1 MITPELIPSPFAAQ
15 GDKDPIPQTSSTGFA
30 NLRDGYTPDYE
41 ISLASNNP
49 QAKAVERKIQNQL
62 FFIATQNAQAWQ
74 RQMAPPWFQ
83 GMPGGYEMNA
93 EVVRI
98 GNDGIMRR
106 YRSMANSNA
115 SDPLSSTTWEEQPAW
130 SVMRSNIPMPAGGP
144 GLSSGGEV
152 ITTGRNFNELLNGT
166 WEFFS
171 DAIVVASQNAPV
183 YPASAGAAAGMLEA
197 KSWVSGSNTFCVQ
210 RYTDRVGNVAVR
222 GLNAGAWTNWMYAVN
237 VMALQHGRVTYGIA
251 AGPANAYTLTLVPQI
266 QGGLVD
272 GMILRVK
279 FNTMNTGATTINVS
293 GLGAKAI
300 VGAANFPLTG
310 GELGQGLIAEL
321 VFDAAGDRWRILAGA
336 PRIQVGNADQDYQAP
351 SWKQV
356 KDYVASQKLT
366 EVDWADVVNKPNV
379 AIQDTTPWF
388 ANLELSDARPF
399 IDFHFNNNRAKD
411 FDYRFISEA
420 DGSMAF
426 YSRQGSAGPTQD
438 ILFSRSNVTFL
449 QPRLDVAKNLAY
461 IANSGPLWQNTT
473 ANQPGWKFTFAQG
486 VDANN
491 NAVIAVNT
499 TNPDGSY
506 RSQIMRWDWA
516 STNVIFNNRPLF
528 AGQYTPWDS
537 GNFDPSTKLTVN
549 ATNQIAGPT
558 GIRNA
563 NGNTGNMNTWGSSST
578 TASYG
583 NAALQIFGKGGGE
596 PAALYFDNSQTGWYL
611 GMDKDGQLKRAGWS
625 LGNNAYVITDESNIR
640 FHVNSMAGTPV
651 WGGNEFWG
659 PWNFNPNTKLTIKAG
674 TQETSSTAIFSG
686 TMPFAPIASL
696 SDYSQAPLTVY
707 NAPTG
712 PSAKPAVIAFIR
724 PGNWGAFFGI
734 DTDNKL
740 KWGGGS
746 LGNSSRE
753 IADSSNIM
761 NLWAANPTAP
771 SWNGQTVWRSGNF
784 DPATK
789 VDLNAANA
797 TNGNMVFNRISGTG
811 SGIASS
817 GRVGAINLQNGAHS
831 GQAAAV
837 TFERGGSIF
846 VNFGLDT
853 DNVLKVG
860 GGNLGA
866 NAYPVI
872 HAGNYNN
879 YINQALVQVGLGGV
893 GSYGI
898 FAVLDY
904 AAPTATVQPGVVVDG
919 SILIYSSCAANYN
932 SGQRPAGTWRC
943 MGYVV
948 NRDAN
953 TPDSATLFQRVT

>member
-83 GMPGGYEMNA
+83 GMPGGYEQNA
-93 EVVRI
+93 EVVRV

-106 YRSMANSNA
+106 YRSMVNANA

-152 ITTGRNFNELLNGT
+152 ITTGRNFNDLLNGT

-171 DAIVVASQNAPV
+171 DSVVVASQNAPV

-197 KSWVSGSNTFCVQ
+197 KSWVSGANTFCVQ

-237 VMALQHGRVTYGIA
+237 VMALQQGRVTYGVA
-251 AGPANAYTLTLVPQI
+251 AGSANAYTLTLVPQL

-279 FNTMNTGATTINVS
+279 FNTMNTGASTINVS

-399 IDFHFNNNRAKD
+399 IDFHFNSNRAKD
-411 FDYRFISEA
+411 FDYRLISEA
-420 DGSMAF
+420 DGSLAF

-438 ILFSRSNVTFL
+438 ILFNRNSVTFF

-473 ANQPGWKFTFAQG
+473 ADQPGWKFTFAQG

-506 RSQIMRWDWA
+506 RSQVMRWDWA

-537 GNFDPSTKLTVN
+537 GNF
-549 ATNQIAGPT
+549 
-558 GIRNA
+558 
-563 NGNTGNMNTWGSSST
+563 
-578 TASYG
+578 
-583 NAALQIFGKGGGE
+583 
-596 PAALYFDNSQTGWYL
+596 
-611 GMDKDGQLKRAGWS
+611 
-625 LGNNAYVITDESNIR
+625 
-640 FHVNSMAGTPV
+640 
-651 WGGNEFWG
+651 
-659 PWNFNPNTKLTIKAG
+659 NPNTKLTLDSFNDSQHTRMVNSAAKDVG
-674 TQETSSTAIFSG
+674 
-686 TMPFAPIASL
+686 IASMT
-696 SDYSQAPLTVY
+696 SYADAAMSFFNYEAST
-707 NAPTG
+707 PTG
-712 PSAKPAVIAFIR
+712 NRAAVISFVR
-724 PGNWGAFFGI
+724 NGARGVLFGL

-740 KWGGGS
+740 KWGGYS
-746 LGNSSRE
+746 LGAVAFE
-753 IADSSNIM
+753 IADSN
-761 NLWAANPTAP
+761 NLMSLWSSHAAAP
-771 SWNGQTVWRSGNF
+771 NWNGQTIWRSGNF
-784 DPATK
+784 NPDTKAT
-789 VDLNAANA
+789 LAARNTTSSPTIFSYGA
-797 TNGNMVFNRISGTG
+797 
-811 SGIASS
+811 SGIAST
-817 GRVGAINLQNGAHS
+817 GQVGALVVENNS
-831 GQAAAV
+831 VTNTAAAI
-837 TFERGGSIF
+837 TFHSPQKYQ
-846 VNFGLDT
+846 VNFGLDA
-853 DNVLKVG
+853 DNVVKIG
-860 GGNLGA
+860 GGTMGGV
-866 NAYPVI
+866 AYPII
-872 HAGNYNN
+872 HSGNYNN

-898 FAVLDY
+898 FAVLDN
-904 AAPTATVQPGVVVDG
+904 AAPTATVRPGVVVDG

>member
-41 ISLASNNP
+41 ISLESNNP

-83 GMPGGYEMNA
+83 GMPGGYERNA
-93 EVVRI
+93 EVVRV

-106 YRSMANSNA
+106 YRSMVNANA

-130 SVMRSNIPMPAGGP
+130 SVMRTNIPMPAGGP

-183 YPASAGAAAGMLEA
+183 YPAPAGAAAGMLEA
-197 KSWVSGSNTFCVQ
+197 KSWVSGANTFCVQ

-237 VMALQHGRVTYGIA
+237 VMALQQGRVTYGVA
-251 AGPANAYTLTLVPQI
+251 AGSANAYTLTLVPQL

-279 FNTMNTGATTINVS
+279 FNTMNTGASTINVS

-399 IDFHFNNNRAKD
+399 IDFHFNSNRAKD
-411 FDYRFISEA
+411 FDYRLISEA
-420 DGSMAF
+420 DGSLAF

-438 ILFSRSNVTFL
+438 ILFNRNSVTFF
-449 QPRLDVAKNLAY
+449 QPRLDVAKHLAY
-461 IANSGPLWQNTT
+461 IANSGSLWQNTT
-473 ANQPGWKFTFAQG
+473 ADQPGWKFTFAQG
-486 VDANN
+486 VAANN

-506 RSQIMRWDWA
+506 RSQVMRWDWA

-537 GNFDPSTKLTVN
+537 GNFDP
-549 ATNQIAGPT
+549 
-558 GIRNA
+558 
-563 NGNTGNMNTWGSSST
+563 
-578 TASYG
+578 
-583 NAALQIFGKGGGE
+583 
-596 PAALYFDNSQTGWYL
+596 
-611 GMDKDGQLKRAGWS
+611 
-625 LGNNAYVITDESNIR
+625 
-640 FHVNSMAGTPV
+640 
-651 WGGNEFWG
+651 
-659 PWNFNPNTKLTIKAG
+659 NTKLTLGAFNDSQSTRMVNSAAKDVGIAAM
-674 TQETSSTAIFSG
+674 TSYVDAAMSFFNYEAST
-686 TMPFAPIASL
+686 
-696 SDYSQAPLTVY
+696 
-707 NAPTG
+707 PTG
-712 PSAKPAVIAFIR
+712 NRAAVISFVR
-724 PGNWGAFFGI
+724 NGTRGVLFGL

-740 KWGGGS
+740 KWGGYS
-746 LGNSSRE
+746 LGAVAFE
-753 IADSSNIM
+753 IADSN
-761 NLWAANPTAP
+761 NLMSLWSSHAAAP
-771 SWNGQTVWRSGNF
+771 NWNGQTIWRSGNF
-784 DPATK
+784 NPDTKAT
-789 VDLNAANA
+789 LAARNTTSSPTIFSYGA
-797 TNGNMVFNRISGTG
+797 
-811 SGIASS
+811 SGIAST
-817 GRVGAINLQNGAHS
+817 GPVGALIVENNRVTNT
-831 GQAAAV
+831 AAAI
-837 TFERGGSIF
+837 TFHSPQKYQ
-846 VNFGLDT
+846 VNFGLDA
-853 DNVLKVG
+853 DNVVKIG
-860 GGNLGA
+860 GGTMGDV
-866 NAYPVI
+866 AYPII
-872 HAGNYNN
+872 HSGNYNN

-893 GSYGI
+893 GSYAI
-898 FAVLDY
+898 LAVFDTSAP
-904 AAPTATVQPGVVVDG
+904 AASIAPGTIMD
-919 SILIYSSCAANYN
+919 SSKLFYSSCDSTYRSRA
-932 SGQRPAGTWRC
+932 RPTGTWRC
-943 MGYVV
+943 MGYVY
-948 NRDAN
+948 NRDSTN
-953 TPDSATLFQRVT
+953 GDSASLFQRVT

>member
-83 GMPGGYEMNA
+83 GMPGGYEQNA
-93 EVVRI
+93 EVVRV

-106 YRSMANSNA
+106 YRSMVNANA

-144 GLSSGGEV
+144 RLSSGGEV
-152 ITTGRNFNELLNGT
+152 ITTGRNFNDLLNGT

-171 DAIVVASQNAPV
+171 DSVVVASQNAPV

-197 KSWVSGSNTFCVQ
+197 KSWVSGANTFCVQ

-237 VMALQHGRVTYGIA
+237 VMALQQGRVTYGVA
-251 AGPANAYTLTLVPQI
+251 AGSANAYTLTLVPQL

-279 FNTMNTGATTINVS
+279 FNTMNTGASTINVS
-293 GLGAKAI
+293 ELGAKAI

-473 ANQPGWKFTFAQG
+473 ADQPGWKFTFAQG

-537 GNFDPSTKLTVN
+537 G
-549 ATNQIAGPT
+549 
-558 GIRNA
+558 
-563 NGNTGNMNTWGSSST
+563 
-578 TASYG
+578 
-583 NAALQIFGKGGGE
+583 
-596 PAALYFDNSQTGWYL
+596 
-611 GMDKDGQLKRAGWS
+611 
-625 LGNNAYVITDESNIR
+625 
-640 FHVNSMAGTPV
+640 
-651 WGGNEFWG
+651 
-659 PWNFNPNTKLTIKAG
+659 NFNPNTKLTIKAG

-797 TNGNMVFNRISGTG
+797 TNGNMIFNRIAGTG
-811 SGIASS
+811 SDIASS

-837 TFERGGSIF
+837 TFEHRR
-846 VNFGLDT
+846 N
-853 DNVLKVG
+853 
-860 GGNLGA
+860 
-866 NAYPVI
+866 
-872 HAGNYNN
+872 
-879 YINQALVQVGLGGV
+879 
-893 GSYGI
+893 
-898 FAVLDY
+898 
-904 AAPTATVQPGVVVDG
+904 
-919 SILIYSSCAANYN
+919 
-932 SGQRPAGTWRC
+932 W
-943 MGYVV
+943 
-948 NRDAN
+948 
-953 TPDSATLFQRVT
+953 

>member
-83 GMPGGYEMNA
+83 GMPGGYEQNA
-93 EVVRI
+93 EVVRV

-106 YRSMANSNA
+106 YRSMVNANA

-130 SVMRSNIPMPAGGP
+130 SVMRSSIPMPAGGP

-152 ITTGRNFNELLNGT
+152 ITTGRNFNDLLNGT

-171 DAIVVASQNAPV
+171 DSVVIASQNAPV

-197 KSWVSGSNTFCVQ
+197 KSWISRSNTFCVQ

-222 GLNAGAWTNWMYAVN
+222 GLNAGEWTNWMYAVN
-237 VMALQHGRVTYGIA
+237 VMALQQGRVTYGVA
-251 AGPANAYTLTLVPQI
+251 AGPANAYTLTLVPQL

-279 FNTMNTGATTINVS
+279 FNTVNTGASTINVS

-366 EVDWADVVNKPNV
+366 EVDWTDVVNKPNV

-399 IDFHFNNNRAKD
+399 IDFHFNSNRAKD
-411 FDYRFISEA
+411 FDYRLISEA
-420 DGSMAF
+420 DGSLAF

-438 ILFSRSNVTFL
+438 ILFNRNSVTFF

-461 IANSGPLWQNTT
+461 IANSGPIWQNTT
-473 ANQPGWKFTFAQG
+473 ADQPGWKFTFAQG

-506 RSQIMRWDWA
+506 RSQVMRWDWA
-516 STNVIFNNRPLF
+516 STNVIFNGRPLF

-537 GNFDPSTKLTVN
+537 GNFDPNLKLTLN
-549 ATNQIAGPT
+549 AFNDSSYTRMTNSGA
-558 GIRNA
+558 
-563 NGNTGNMNTWGSSST
+563 
-578 TASYG
+578 
-583 NAALQIFGKGGGE
+583 
-596 PAALYFDNSQTGWYL
+596 
-611 GMDKDGQLKRAGWS
+611 KDVG
-625 LGNNAYVITDESNIR
+625 
-640 FHVNSMAGTPV
+640 
-651 WGGNEFWG
+651 
-659 PWNFNPNTKLTIKAG
+659 
-674 TQETSSTAIFSG
+674 
-686 TMPFAPIASL
+686 IASMT
-696 SDYSQAPLTVY
+696 SYADAAMSFFNYEAS
-707 NAPTG
+707 NPTG
-712 PSAKPAVIAFIR
+712 PRAAVISFVR
-724 PGNWGAFFGI
+724 NGSRGVLFGL
-734 DTDNKL
+734 DSDNKL
-740 KWGGGS
+740 KWGGYS
-746 LGNSSRE
+746 LGAVAFE
-753 IADSSNIM
+753 IADSN
-761 NLWAANPTAP
+761 NLMSLWSSHAAAP
-771 SWNGQTVWRSGNF
+771 NWNGQTIWRSGNF
-784 DPATK
+784 NPDTKAT
-789 VDLNAANA
+789 LAARNTTSSPTIFSYGA
-797 TNGNMVFNRISGTG
+797 
-811 SGIASS
+811 SGIAST
-817 GRVGAINLQNGAHS
+817 GQVGALVVENNS
-831 GQAAAV
+831 VTNTAAAI
-837 TFERGGSIF
+837 TFHSPQKYQ
-846 VNFGLDT
+846 VNFGLDA
-853 DNVLKVG
+853 DNVVKIG
-860 GGNLGA
+860 GGTMGGV
-866 NAYPVI
+866 AYPII
-872 HAGNYNN
+872 HSGNYNN

-898 FAVLDY
+898 FAVLDK
-904 AAPTATVQPGVVVDG
+904 AALIATVQPGVVVDG

-932 SGQRPAGTWRC
+932 SGRRPAGTWRC

>member
-83 GMPGGYEMNA
+83 GMPGGYEQNA
-93 EVVRI
+93 EVVRV

-106 YRSMANSNA
+106 YRSMVNANA

-130 SVMRSNIPMPAGGP
+130 SAMRSNIPMPAGGP

-152 ITTGRNFNELLNGT
+152 ITTGRNFNDLLNGT

-171 DAIVVASQNAPV
+171 DSVVIASQNAPV

-197 KSWVSGSNTFCVQ
+197 KSWVSGANTFCVQ

-237 VMALQHGRVTYGIA
+237 VMALQQGRVTYGVA
-251 AGPANAYTLTLVPQI
+251 AGSANAYTLTLVPQL

-279 FNTMNTGATTINVS
+279 FNTMNTGASTINVS

-473 ANQPGWKFTFAQG
+473 ADQPGWKFTFAQG

-537 GNFDPSTKLTVN
+537 GNF
-549 ATNQIAGPT
+549 
-558 GIRNA
+558 
-563 NGNTGNMNTWGSSST
+563 
-578 TASYG
+578 
-583 NAALQIFGKGGGE
+583 
-596 PAALYFDNSQTGWYL
+596 
-611 GMDKDGQLKRAGWS
+611 
-625 LGNNAYVITDESNIR
+625 
-640 FHVNSMAGTPV
+640 
-651 WGGNEFWG
+651 
-659 PWNFNPNTKLTIKAG
+659 NPNTKLTIKAG
-674 TQETSSTAIFSG
+674 AQETSSTAIFSG

-797 TNGNMVFNRISGTG
+797 TNGNMIFNRISGTG

-837 TFERGGSIF
+837 TFERGGGIF

-853 DNVLKVG
+853 DNVLKLG
-860 GGNLGA
+860 GGSLGA

-898 FAVLDY
+898 FAVLDN
-904 AAPTATVQPGVVVDG
+904 AAPIATVQPGVVVDG

>member
-83 GMPGGYEMNA
+83 GMPGGYEQNA
-93 EVVRI
+93 EVVRV

-106 YRSMANSNA
+106 YRSMVNANA

-144 GLSSGGEV
+144 RLSSGGEV
-152 ITTGRNFNELLNGT
+152 ITTGRNFNDLLNGT

-171 DAIVVASQNAPV
+171 DSVVVASQNAPV

-197 KSWVSGSNTFCVQ
+197 KSWVSGANTFCVQ

-237 VMALQHGRVTYGIA
+237 VMALQQGRVTYGVA
-251 AGPANAYTLTLVPQI
+251 AGSANAYTLTLVPQL

-279 FNTMNTGATTINVS
+279 FNTMNTGASTINVS
-293 GLGAKAI
+293 ELGAKAI

-473 ANQPGWKFTFAQG
+473 ADQPGWKFTFAQG

-491 NAVIAVNT
+491 NAVIAVTT

-537 GNFDPSTKLTVN
+537 G
-549 ATNQIAGPT
+549 
-558 GIRNA
+558 
-563 NGNTGNMNTWGSSST
+563 
-578 TASYG
+578 
-583 NAALQIFGKGGGE
+583 
-596 PAALYFDNSQTGWYL
+596 
-611 GMDKDGQLKRAGWS
+611 
-625 LGNNAYVITDESNIR
+625 
-640 FHVNSMAGTPV
+640 
-651 WGGNEFWG
+651 
-659 PWNFNPNTKLTIKAG
+659 NFNPNTKLTIKAG

-797 TNGNMVFNRISGTG
+797 TNGNMVFNRIAGTG
-811 SGIASS
+811 SDIASS

-860 GGNLGA
+860 GGNMEA

-898 FAVLDY
+898 FAVLDN
-904 AAPTATVQPGVVVDG
+904 AAPAATVRPGVVVDG
-919 SILIYSSCAANYN
+919 SILIYSSCSANYH

-948 NRDAN
+948 NRDAK

>member
-83 GMPGGYEMNA
+83 GMPGGYEQNA
-93 EVVRI
+93 EVVRV

-106 YRSMANSNA
+106 YRSMVNANA

-130 SVMRSNIPMPAGGP
+130 SVMRSSIPMPAGGP
-144 GLSSGGEV
+144 GLSPGGEV
-152 ITTGRNFNELLNGT
+152 ITTGRNFNDLLNGT

-171 DAIVVASQNAPV
+171 DSVVIASQNAPV

-197 KSWVSGSNTFCVQ
+197 KSWISGSNTFCVQ

-237 VMALQHGRVTYGIA
+237 VMALQQGRVTYGVA
-251 AGPANAYTLTLVPQI
+251 AGPANAYTLTLVPQL

-279 FNTMNTGATTINVS
+279 FNTVNTGASTINVS

-321 VFDAAGDRWRILAGA
+321 VFDATGDRWRILAGA

-366 EVDWADVVNKPNV
+366 EVDWTDVGNKPNV

-399 IDFHFNNNRAKD
+399 IDFHFNSNRTKD
-411 FDYRFISEA
+411 FDYRLISEA
-420 DGSMAF
+420 DGSLAF
-426 YSRQGSAGPTQD
+426 YSRQGSAEPTKD
-438 ILFSRSNVTFL
+438 ILFNRNSVTFF

-461 IANSGPLWQNTT
+461 IANSGSIWQNTT
-473 ANQPGWKFTFAQG
+473 ADQPGWKFTFAQG

-506 RSQIMRWDWA
+506 RSPVMRWDWA

-537 GNFDPSTKLTVN
+537 GNFNPSTKLTVN

-558 GIRNA
+558 GIRNT
-563 NGNTGNMNTWGSSST
+563 NGNTGNMNTWGSGST

-583 NAALQIFGKGGGE
+583 NAAIQIFGKGGGE
-596 PAALYFDNSQTGWYL
+596 PAAIYFDNSQTGWYL

-625 LGNNAYVITDESNIR
+625 LGNNSYVITDESNIR
-640 FHVNSMAGTPV
+640 THINTMAARPI
-651 WGGNEFWG
+651 WGDVEFWG
-659 PWNFNPNTKLTIKAG
+659 PWNFDPNLKLTLNAFND
-674 TQETSSTAIFSG
+674 SSYTRMTNSG
-686 TMPFAPIASL
+686 AKDVGIASMT
-696 SDYSQAPLTVY
+696 SYDDAAMSFFNYEAS
-707 NAPTG
+707 NPTG
-712 PSAKPAVIAFIR
+712 PRAAVISFVR
-724 PGNWGAFFGI
+724 NGSHGVLFGL
-734 DTDNKL
+734 DSDNKL
-740 KWGGGS
+740 KWGGYS
-746 LGNSSRE
+746 LGAVAFE
-753 IADSSNIM
+753 IADSN
-761 NLWAANPTAP
+761 NLMSLWSSHAAAP
-771 SWNGQTVWRSGNF
+771 NWNGQTIWRSGNF
-784 DPATK
+784 NPNTKAT
-789 VDLNAANA
+789 LAARN
-797 TNGNMVFNRISGTG
+797 TTSSPTIFSYGE
-811 SGIASS
+811 SGIAST
-817 GRVGAINLQNGAHS
+817 GQVGALVVENNS
-831 GQAAAV
+831 VTNTAAAI
-837 TFERGGSIF
+837 TFHSPQKYH
-846 VNFGLDT
+846 VNFGLDA
-853 DNVLKVG
+853 DNVVKIG
-860 GGNLGA
+860 GGTMGDV
-866 NAYPVI
+866 AYPII
-872 HAGNYNN
+872 HSGNYNN

-898 FAVLDY
+898 FSVLDR
-904 AAPTATVQPGVVVDG
+904 AAQLAAVHPGMVVDG
-919 SILIYSSCAANYN
+919 SILIYSSCTANYN

-943 MGYVV
+943 MGYVL

-953 TPDSATLFQRVT
+953 TPDSASLFQRVT

>member
-83 GMPGGYEMNA
+83 GMPGGYEQNA
-93 EVVRI
+93 EVVRV

-106 YRSMANSNA
+106 YRSMVNANA

-144 GLSSGGEV
+144 RLSSGGEV
-152 ITTGRNFNELLNGT
+152 ITTGRNFNDLLNGT

-171 DAIVVASQNAPV
+171 DSVVVASQNAPV

-197 KSWVSGSNTFCVQ
+197 KSWVSGANTFCVQ

-237 VMALQHGRVTYGIA
+237 VMALQQGRVTYGVA
-251 AGPANAYTLTLVPQI
+251 AGSANAYTLTLVPQL

-279 FNTMNTGATTINVS
+279 FNTMNTGASTINVS
-293 GLGAKAI
+293 ELGAKAI

-473 ANQPGWKFTFAQG
+473 ADQPGWKFTFAQG

-491 NAVIAVNT
+491 NAVIAVTT

-537 GNFDPSTKLTVN
+537 G
-549 ATNQIAGPT
+549 
-558 GIRNA
+558 
-563 NGNTGNMNTWGSSST
+563 
-578 TASYG
+578 
-583 NAALQIFGKGGGE
+583 
-596 PAALYFDNSQTGWYL
+596 
-611 GMDKDGQLKRAGWS
+611 
-625 LGNNAYVITDESNIR
+625 
-640 FHVNSMAGTPV
+640 
-651 WGGNEFWG
+651 
-659 PWNFNPNTKLTIKAG
+659 NFNPNTKLTIKAG

-797 TNGNMVFNRISGTG
+797 TNGNMIFNRIAGTG
-811 SGIASS
+811 SDIASS

-860 GGNLGA
+860 GGNMEA

-898 FAVLDY
+898 FAVLDN
-904 AAPTATVQPGVVVDG
+904 AAPTATVRPGVVVDG
-919 SILIYSSCAANYN
+919 SILIYSSCSANYH

-948 NRDAN
+948 NRDAK

>member
-83 GMPGGYEMNA
+83 GMPGGYEQNA
-93 EVVRI
+93 EVVRV

-106 YRSMANSNA
+106 YRSMVNANA

-130 SVMRSNIPMPAGGP
+130 SVMRSSIPMPAGGP

-152 ITTGRNFNELLNGT
+152 ITTGRNFNDLLNGT

-171 DAIVVASQNAPV
+171 DSVVIASQNAPV

-197 KSWVSGSNTFCVQ
+197 KSWISRSNTFCVQ

-222 GLNAGAWTNWMYAVN
+222 GLNAGEWTNWMYAVN
-237 VMALQHGRVTYGIA
+237 VMALQQGRVTYGVA
-251 AGPANAYTLTLVPQI
+251 AGPANAYTLTLVPQL

-279 FNTMNTGATTINVS
+279 FNTVNTGASTINVS

-366 EVDWADVVNKPNV
+366 EVDWTDVVNKPNV

-399 IDFHFNNNRAKD
+399 IDFHFNSNRAKD
-411 FDYRFISEA
+411 FDYRLISEA
-420 DGSMAF
+420 DGSLAF

-438 ILFSRSNVTFL
+438 ILFNRNSVTFF

-461 IANSGPLWQNTT
+461 IANSGPIWQNTT
-473 ANQPGWKFTFAQG
+473 ADQPGWKFTFAQG

-506 RSQIMRWDWA
+506 RSQVMRWDWA
-516 STNVIFNNRPLF
+516 STNVIFNGRPLF

-537 GNFDPSTKLTVN
+537 GNFDPNLKLTLN
-549 ATNQIAGPT
+549 AFNDSSYTRMTNSGA
-558 GIRNA
+558 
-563 NGNTGNMNTWGSSST
+563 
-578 TASYG
+578 
-583 NAALQIFGKGGGE
+583 
-596 PAALYFDNSQTGWYL
+596 
-611 GMDKDGQLKRAGWS
+611 KDVG
-625 LGNNAYVITDESNIR
+625 
-640 FHVNSMAGTPV
+640 
-651 WGGNEFWG
+651 
-659 PWNFNPNTKLTIKAG
+659 
-674 TQETSSTAIFSG
+674 
-686 TMPFAPIASL
+686 IASMT
-696 SDYSQAPLTVY
+696 SYADAAMSFFNYEAS
-707 NAPTG
+707 NPTG
-712 PSAKPAVIAFIR
+712 PRAAVISFVR
-724 PGNWGAFFGI
+724 NGSRGVLFGL
-734 DTDNKL
+734 DSDNKL
-740 KWGGGS
+740 KWGGYS
-746 LGNSSRE
+746 LGAVAFE
-753 IADSSNIM
+753 IADSN
-761 NLWAANPTAP
+761 NLMSLWSSHAAAP
-771 SWNGQTVWRSGNF
+771 NWNGQTIWRSGNF
-784 DPATK
+784 NPDTKAT
-789 VDLNAANA
+789 LAARNTTSSPTIFSYGA
-797 TNGNMVFNRISGTG
+797 
-811 SGIASS
+811 SGIAST
-817 GRVGAINLQNGAHS
+817 GQVGALVVENNS
-831 GQAAAV
+831 VTNTAAAI
-837 TFERGGSIF
+837 TFHSPQKYQ
-846 VNFGLDT
+846 VNFGLDA
-853 DNVLKVG
+853 DNVVKIG
-860 GGNLGA
+860 GGTMGGV
-866 NAYPVI
+866 AYPII
-872 HAGNYNN
+872 HSGNYNN

-898 FAVLDY
+898 FAVLDN
-904 AAPTATVQPGVVVDG
+904 AAPIATVRPGVVVDG

>member
-83 GMPGGYEMNA
+83 GMPGGYEQNA
-93 EVVRI
+93 EVVRV

-106 YRSMANSNA
+106 YRSMVNANA

-130 SVMRSNIPMPAGGP
+130 SVMRSSIPMPAGGP

-152 ITTGRNFNELLNGT
+152 ITTGRNFNDLLNGT

-171 DAIVVASQNAPV
+171 DSVVIASQNAPV

-197 KSWVSGSNTFCVQ
+197 KSWISRSNTFCVQ

-222 GLNAGAWTNWMYAVN
+222 GLNAGEWTNWMYAVN
-237 VMALQHGRVTYGIA
+237 VMALQQGRVTYGVA
-251 AGPANAYTLTLVPQI
+251 AGPANAYTLTLVPQL

-279 FNTMNTGATTINVS
+279 FNTVNTGASTINVS

-366 EVDWADVVNKPNV
+366 EVDWTDVVNKPNV

-399 IDFHFNNNRAKD
+399 IDFHFNSNRAKD
-411 FDYRFISEA
+411 FDYRLISEA
-420 DGSMAF
+420 DGSLAF

-438 ILFSRSNVTFL
+438 ILFNRNSVTFF

-461 IANSGPLWQNTT
+461 IANSGPIWQNTT
-473 ANQPGWKFTFAQG
+473 ADQPGWKFTFAQG

-506 RSQIMRWDWA
+506 RSQVMRWDWA
-516 STNVIFNNRPLF
+516 STNVIFNGRPLF

-537 GNFDPSTKLTVN
+537 GNFDPNLKLTLN
-549 ATNQIAGPT
+549 AFNDSSYTRMTNSGA
-558 GIRNA
+558 
-563 NGNTGNMNTWGSSST
+563 
-578 TASYG
+578 
-583 NAALQIFGKGGGE
+583 
-596 PAALYFDNSQTGWYL
+596 
-611 GMDKDGQLKRAGWS
+611 KDVG
-625 LGNNAYVITDESNIR
+625 
-640 FHVNSMAGTPV
+640 
-651 WGGNEFWG
+651 
-659 PWNFNPNTKLTIKAG
+659 
-674 TQETSSTAIFSG
+674 
-686 TMPFAPIASL
+686 IASMT
-696 SDYSQAPLTVY
+696 SYADAAMSFFNYEAS
-707 NAPTG
+707 NPTG
-712 PSAKPAVIAFIR
+712 PRAAVISFVR
-724 PGNWGAFFGI
+724 NGSRGVLFGL
-734 DTDNKL
+734 DSDNKL
-740 KWGGGS
+740 KWGGYS
-746 LGNSSRE
+746 LGAVAFE
-753 IADSSNIM
+753 IADSN
-761 NLWAANPTAP
+761 NLMSLWSSHAAAP
-771 SWNGQTVWRSGNF
+771 NWNGQTIWRSGNF
-784 DPATK
+784 NPDTKAT
-789 VDLNAANA
+789 LAARNTTSSPTIFSYGA
-797 TNGNMVFNRISGTG
+797 
-811 SGIASS
+811 SGIAST
-817 GRVGAINLQNGAHS
+817 VQAGALVVENNS
-831 GQAAAV
+831 VTNTAAAI
-837 TFERGGSIF
+837 TFHSPQKYQ
-846 VNFGLDT
+846 VNFGLDA
-853 DNVLKVG
+853 DNVVKIG
-860 GGNLGA
+860 GGTMGGV
-866 NAYPVI
+866 AYPII
-872 HAGNYNN
+872 HSGNYNN

-898 FAVLDY
+898 FAVLDK
-904 AAPTATVQPGVVVDG
+904 AALIATVQPGVVVDG

>member
-83 GMPGGYEMNA
+83 GMPGGYEQNA
-93 EVVRI
+93 EVVRV

-106 YRSMANSNA
+106 YRSMVNANA

-130 SVMRSNIPMPAGGP
+130 SVMRSSIPMPAGGP

-152 ITTGRNFNELLNGT
+152 ITTGRNFNDLLNGT

-171 DAIVVASQNAPV
+171 DSVVIASQNAPV

-197 KSWVSGSNTFCVQ
+197 KSWISRSNTFCVQ

-222 GLNAGAWTNWMYAVN
+222 GLNAGEWTNWMYAVN
-237 VMALQHGRVTYGIA
+237 VMALQQGRVTYGVA
-251 AGPANAYTLTLVPQI
+251 AGPANAYTLTLVPQL

-279 FNTMNTGATTINVS
+279 FNTVNTGASTINVS

-366 EVDWADVVNKPNV
+366 EVDWTDVVNKPNV

-399 IDFHFNNNRAKD
+399 IDFHFNSNRAKD
-411 FDYRFISEA
+411 FDYRLISEA
-420 DGSMAF
+420 DGSLAF

-438 ILFSRSNVTFL
+438 ILFNRNSVTFF

-461 IANSGPLWQNTT
+461 IANSGPIWQNTT
-473 ANQPGWKFTFAQG
+473 ADQPGWKFTFAQG

-506 RSQIMRWDWA
+506 RSQVMRWDWA
-516 STNVIFNNRPLF
+516 STNVIFNGRPLF

-537 GNFDPSTKLTVN
+537 GNFDPNLKLTLN
-549 ATNQIAGPT
+549 AFNDSSYTRMTNSGA
-558 GIRNA
+558 
-563 NGNTGNMNTWGSSST
+563 
-578 TASYG
+578 
-583 NAALQIFGKGGGE
+583 
-596 PAALYFDNSQTGWYL
+596 
-611 GMDKDGQLKRAGWS
+611 KDVG
-625 LGNNAYVITDESNIR
+625 
-640 FHVNSMAGTPV
+640 
-651 WGGNEFWG
+651 
-659 PWNFNPNTKLTIKAG
+659 
-674 TQETSSTAIFSG
+674 
-686 TMPFAPIASL
+686 IASMT
-696 SDYSQAPLTVY
+696 SYADAAMSFFNYEAS
-707 NAPTG
+707 NPTG
-712 PSAKPAVIAFIR
+712 PRAAVISFVR
-724 PGNWGAFFGI
+724 NGSRGVLFGL
-734 DTDNKL
+734 DSDNKL
-740 KWGGGS
+740 KWGGYS
-746 LGNSSRE
+746 LGAVAFE
-753 IADSSNIM
+753 IADSN
-761 NLWAANPTAP
+761 NLMSLWSSHAAAP
-771 SWNGQTVWRSGNF
+771 NWNGQTIWRSGNF
-784 DPATK
+784 NPDTKAT
-789 VDLNAANA
+789 LAARNTTSSPTIFSYGA
-797 TNGNMVFNRISGTG
+797 
-811 SGIASS
+811 SGIAST
-817 GRVGAINLQNGAHS
+817 GQVGALVVENNS
-831 GQAAAV
+831 VTNTAAAI
-837 TFERGGSIF
+837 TFHSPQKYQ
-846 VNFGLDT
+846 VNFGLDA
-853 DNVLKVG
+853 DNVVKIG
-860 GGNLGA
+860 GGTMGGV
-866 NAYPVI
+866 AYPII
-872 HAGNYNN
+872 HSGNYNN

-898 FAVLDY
+898 FAVLDN
-904 AAPTATVQPGVVVDG
+904 AAPIATVQPGVVVDG

>member
-83 GMPGGYEMNA
+83 GMPGGYEQNA
-93 EVVRI
+93 EVVRV

-106 YRSMANSNA
+106 YRSMVNANA

-130 SVMRSNIPMPAGGP
+130 SAMRSNIPMPAGGP

-152 ITTGRNFNELLNGT
+152 ITTGRNFNDLLNGT

-171 DAIVVASQNAPV
+171 DSVVIASQNAPV

-197 KSWVSGSNTFCVQ
+197 KSWVSGANTFCVQ

-237 VMALQHGRVTYGIA
+237 VMALQQGRVTYGVA
-251 AGPANAYTLTLVPQI
+251 AGSANAYTLTLVPQL

-279 FNTMNTGATTINVS
+279 FNTMNTGASTINVS

-473 ANQPGWKFTFAQG
+473 ADQPGWKFTFAQG

-537 GNFDPSTKLTVN
+537 GNFDP
-549 ATNQIAGPT
+549 
-558 GIRNA
+558 
-563 NGNTGNMNTWGSSST
+563 
-578 TASYG
+578 
-583 NAALQIFGKGGGE
+583 
-596 PAALYFDNSQTGWYL
+596 
-611 GMDKDGQLKRAGWS
+611 
-625 LGNNAYVITDESNIR
+625 
-640 FHVNSMAGTPV
+640 
-651 WGGNEFWG
+651 
-659 PWNFNPNTKLTIKAG
+659 
-674 TQETSSTAIFSG
+674 
-686 TMPFAPIASL
+686 
-696 SDYSQAPLTVY
+696 
-707 NAPTG
+707 
-712 PSAKPAVIAFIR
+712 
-724 PGNWGAFFGI
+724 
-734 DTDNKL
+734 
-740 KWGGGS
+740 
-746 LGNSSRE
+746 
-753 IADSSNIM
+753 
-761 NLWAANPTAP
+761 
-771 SWNGQTVWRSGNF
+771 
-784 DPATK
+784 ATK

-797 TNGNMVFNRISGTG
+797 TNGNMIFNRISGTG

-837 TFERGGSIF
+837 TFERGGGIF

-853 DNVLKVG
+853 DNVLKLG
-860 GGNLGA
+860 GGSLGA

-898 FAVLDY
+898 FAVLDN
-904 AAPTATVQPGVVVDG
+904 AARIATVQPGVVVDG

>member
-41 ISLASNNP
+41 ISLESNNP

-83 GMPGGYEMNA
+83 GMPGGYEQNA
-93 EVVRI
+93 EVVRV

-106 YRSMANSNA
+106 YRSMVNANA

-130 SVMRSNIPMPAGGP
+130 SAMRSNIPMPAGGP

-152 ITTGRNFNELLNGT
+152 ITTGRNFNDLLNGT

-171 DAIVVASQNAPV
+171 DSVVIASQNAPV

-197 KSWVSGSNTFCVQ
+197 KSWVSGANTFCVQ

-237 VMALQHGRVTYGIA
+237 VMALQQGRVTYGVA
-251 AGPANAYTLTLVPQI
+251 AGSANAYTLTLVPQL

-279 FNTMNTGATTINVS
+279 FNTMNTGASTINVS

-426 YSRQGSAGPTQD
+426 YSRQGSDGPTQD

-506 RSQIMRWDWA
+506 RSQIMRWYWA

-528 AGQYTPWDS
+528 AGQYTPWD
-537 GNFDPSTKLTVN
+537 
-549 ATNQIAGPT
+549 
-558 GIRNA
+558 
-563 NGNTGNMNTWGSSST
+563 
-578 TASYG
+578 
-583 NAALQIFGKGGGE
+583 
-596 PAALYFDNSQTGWYL
+596 
-611 GMDKDGQLKRAGWS
+611 
-625 LGNNAYVITDESNIR
+625 
-640 FHVNSMAGTPV
+640 
-651 WGGNEFWG
+651 
-659 PWNFNPNTKLTIKAG
+659 
-674 TQETSSTAIFSG
+674 
-686 TMPFAPIASL
+686 
-696 SDYSQAPLTVY
+696 
-707 NAPTG
+707 
-712 PSAKPAVIAFIR
+712 
-724 PGNWGAFFGI
+724 
-734 DTDNKL
+734 
-740 KWGGGS
+740 
-746 LGNSSRE
+746 
-753 IADSSNIM
+753 
-761 NLWAANPTAP
+761 
-771 SWNGQTVWRSGNF
+771 SGNF

-817 GRVGAINLQNGAHS
+817 GRVGAINLQNGAHA

-898 FAVLDY
+898 FAVLDN

-932 SGQRPAGTWRC
+932 SGRRPAGTWRC

>member
-83 GMPGGYEMNA
+83 GMPGGYEQNA
-93 EVVRI
+93 EVVRV

-106 YRSMANSNA
+106 YRSMVNANA

-130 SVMRSNIPMPAGGP
+130 SAMRSNIPMPAGGP

-152 ITTGRNFNELLNGT
+152 ITTGRNFNDLLNGT

-171 DAIVVASQNAPV
+171 DSVVIASQNAPV

-197 KSWVSGSNTFCVQ
+197 KSWVSGANTFCVQ

-237 VMALQHGRVTYGIA
+237 VMALQQGRVTYGVA
-251 AGPANAYTLTLVPQI
+251 AGSANAYTLTLVPQL

-279 FNTMNTGATTINVS
+279 FNTMNTGASTINVS

-473 ANQPGWKFTFAQG
+473 ADQPGWKFTFAQG

-506 RSQIMRWDWA
+506 RSQVMRWDWA

-537 GNFDPSTKLTVN
+537 GNFDPS
-549 ATNQIAGPT
+549 
-558 GIRNA
+558 
-563 NGNTGNMNTWGSSST
+563 
-578 TASYG
+578 
-583 NAALQIFGKGGGE
+583 
-596 PAALYFDNSQTGWYL
+596 
-611 GMDKDGQLKRAGWS
+611 
-625 LGNNAYVITDESNIR
+625 
-640 FHVNSMAGTPV
+640 
-651 WGGNEFWG
+651 
-659 PWNFNPNTKLTIKAG
+659 TKLTIKAG

-811 SGIASS
+811 SDIASS

-866 NAYPVI
+866 NAYPII
-872 HAGNYNN
+872 HSGNYNN

-893 GSYGI
+893 GSYAI
-898 FAVLDY
+898 LAVFDTSAQ
-904 AAPTATVQPGVVVDG
+904 AASIAPGTIMD
-919 SILIYSSCAANYN
+919 SSKLFYSSCDSTYRSSA
-932 SGQRPAGTWRC
+932 RPTGTWRC
-943 MGYVV
+943 MGYVY
-948 NRDAN
+948 NRDSTN
-953 TPDSATLFQRVT
+953 GDSASLFQRVT

>member
-83 GMPGGYEMNA
+83 GMPGGYEQNA
-93 EVVRI
+93 EVVRV

-106 YRSMANSNA
+106 YRSMVNANA

-130 SVMRSNIPMPAGGP
+130 SVMRSSIPMPAGGP

-152 ITTGRNFNELLNGT
+152 ITTGRNFNDLLNGT

-171 DAIVVASQNAPV
+171 DSVVIASQNAPV

-197 KSWVSGSNTFCVQ
+197 KSWISRSNTFCVQ

-222 GLNAGAWTNWMYAVN
+222 GLNAGEWTNWMYAVN
-237 VMALQHGRVTYGIA
+237 VMALQQGRVTYGVA
-251 AGPANAYTLTLVPQI
+251 AGPANAYTLTLVPQL

-279 FNTMNTGATTINVS
+279 FNTVNTGASTINVS

-366 EVDWADVVNKPNV
+366 EVDWTDVVNKPNV

-399 IDFHFNNNRAKD
+399 IDFHFNSNRAKD
-411 FDYRFISEA
+411 FDYRLISEA
-420 DGSMAF
+420 DGSLAF

-438 ILFSRSNVTFL
+438 ILFNRNSVTFF

-461 IANSGPLWQNTT
+461 IANSGPIWQNTT
-473 ANQPGWKFTFAQG
+473 ADQPGWKFTFAQG
-486 VDANN
+486 VNANN

-506 RSQIMRWDWA
+506 RSQVMRWDWA

-537 GNFDPSTKLTVN
+537 GNFDPNLKLTLN
-549 ATNQIAGPT
+549 AFNDSSYTRMTNSGA
-558 GIRNA
+558 
-563 NGNTGNMNTWGSSST
+563 
-578 TASYG
+578 
-583 NAALQIFGKGGGE
+583 
-596 PAALYFDNSQTGWYL
+596 
-611 GMDKDGQLKRAGWS
+611 KDVG
-625 LGNNAYVITDESNIR
+625 
-640 FHVNSMAGTPV
+640 
-651 WGGNEFWG
+651 
-659 PWNFNPNTKLTIKAG
+659 
-674 TQETSSTAIFSG
+674 
-686 TMPFAPIASL
+686 IASMT
-696 SDYSQAPLTVY
+696 SYADAAMSFFNYEAS
-707 NAPTG
+707 NPTG
-712 PSAKPAVIAFIR
+712 PRAAVISFVR
-724 PGNWGAFFGI
+724 NGSRGVLFGL
-734 DTDNKL
+734 DSDNKL
-740 KWGGGS
+740 KWGGYS
-746 LGNSSRE
+746 LGAVAFE
-753 IADSSNIM
+753 IADSN
-761 NLWAANPTAP
+761 NLMSLWSSHAAAP
-771 SWNGQTVWRSGNF
+771 NWNGQTIWRSGNF
-784 DPATK
+784 NPDTKAT
-789 VDLNAANA
+789 LAARNTTSSPTIFSYGA
-797 TNGNMVFNRISGTG
+797 
-811 SGIASS
+811 SGIAST
-817 GRVGAINLQNGAHS
+817 VQAGALVVENNS
-831 GQAAAV
+831 VTNTAAAI
-837 TFERGGSIF
+837 TFHSPQKYQ
-846 VNFGLDT
+846 VNFGLDA
-853 DNVLKVG
+853 DNVVKIG
-860 GGNLGA
+860 GGTMGGV
-866 NAYPVI
+866 AYPII
-872 HAGNYNN
+872 HSGNYNN

-898 FAVLDY
+898 FAVLDN
-904 AAPTATVQPGVVVDG
+904 AALIATVQPGVVVDG

>member
-83 GMPGGYEMNA
+83 GMPGGYEQNA
-93 EVVRI
+93 EVVRV

-106 YRSMANSNA
+106 YRSMVNANA

-152 ITTGRNFNELLNGT
+152 ITTGRNFNDLLNGT

-171 DAIVVASQNAPV
+171 DSVVIASQNAPV

-197 KSWVSGSNTFCVQ
+197 KSWVSGANTFCVQ

-237 VMALQHGRVTYGIA
+237 VMALQQGRVTYGVA
-251 AGPANAYTLTLVPQI
+251 AGSANAYTLTLVPQL

-279 FNTMNTGATTINVS
+279 FNTMNTGASTINVS
-293 GLGAKAI
+293 GFGAKAI

-321 VFDAAGDRWRILAGA
+321 VFDATGDRWRILAGA

-473 ANQPGWKFTFAQG
+473 ADQPGWKFTFAQG

-528 AGQYTPWDS
+528 AGQYVPWDS
-537 GNFDPSTKLTVN
+537 GNFDPATKLTVGT
-549 ATNQIAGPT
+549 TNNISGPT
-558 GIRNA
+558 GIRNTTS
-563 NGNTGNMNTWGSSST
+563 NTGNMNTWDSSST

-583 NAALQIFGKGGGE
+583 NAALQIFGRGGGE
-596 PAALYFDNSQTGWYL
+596 PAAIYFDNSQTGWYL
-611 GMDKDGQLKRAGWS
+611 GIDKDGQLKRAGWS
-625 LGNNAYVITDESNIR
+625 LGNNSYVVTDESNIR

-659 PWNFNPNTKLTIKAG
+659 PWNF
-674 TQETSSTAIFSG
+674 
-686 TMPFAPIASL
+686 
-696 SDYSQAPLTVY
+696 
-707 NAPTG
+707 
-712 PSAKPAVIAFIR
+712 
-724 PGNWGAFFGI
+724 
-734 DTDNKL
+734 
-740 KWGGGS
+740 
-746 LGNSSRE
+746 
-753 IADSSNIM
+753 
-761 NLWAANPTAP
+761 
-771 SWNGQTVWRSGNF
+771 

-797 TNGNMVFNRISGTG
+797 TNGNMIFNRIAGTG

-817 GRVGAINLQNGAHS
+817 GRVGAISLQNGATA
-831 GQAAAV
+831 GAAAAV
-837 TFERGGSIF
+837 TFERGGGFF

-853 DNVLKVG
+853 DDVLKVG

-893 GSYGI
+893 GSYGV

-919 SILIYSSCAANYN
+919 SILIYSSCSANYN
-932 SGQRPAGTWRC
+932 SGKRPAGTWRC

>member
-83 GMPGGYEMNA
+83 GMPGGYERNA
-93 EVVRI
+93 EVVRV

-106 YRSMANSNA
+106 YRSMVNANA

-130 SVMRSNIPMPAGGP
+130 SVMRTNIPMPAGGP

-197 KSWVSGSNTFCVQ
+197 KSWVSGANTFCVQ

-237 VMALQHGRVTYGIA
+237 VMALQQGRVTYGVA
-251 AGPANAYTLTLVPQI
+251 AGSANAYTLTLVPQL

-279 FNTMNTGATTINVS
+279 FNTMNTGASTINVS

-473 ANQPGWKFTFAQG
+473 ADQPGWKFTFAQG

-506 RSQIMRWDWA
+506 RSQVMRWDWA

-558 GIRNA
+558 GIRNT
-563 NGNTGNMNTWGSSST
+563 NGNTGNMNTWGSGST

-583 NAALQIFGKGGGE
+583 NAAIQIFGKGGGE
-596 PAALYFDNSQTGWYL
+596 PAAIYFDNSQTGWYL

-625 LGNNAYVITDESNIR
+625 LGNNSYVITDESNIR
-640 FHVNSMAGTPV
+640 THINTMAARPI
-651 WGGNEFWG
+651 WGNVEFWG
-659 PWNFNPNTKLTIKAG
+659 PWNFNPNTKLTLGAFNDSQY
-674 TQETSSTAIFSG
+674 TRMTNSG
-686 TMPFAPIASL
+686 AKDVGIASMT
-696 SDYSQAPLTVY
+696 SYADAAMSFFNYEVS
-707 NAPTG
+707 NPTG
-712 PSAKPAVIAFIR
+712 PRAAVISFVR
-724 PGNWGAFFGI
+724 NGSRGVLFGL
-734 DTDNKL
+734 DSDNKL
-740 KWGGGS
+740 KWGGYS
-746 LGNSSRE
+746 LGAVAFE
-753 IADSSNIM
+753 IADSN
-761 NLWAANPTAP
+761 NLMSLWSSHAAAP
-771 SWNGQTVWRSGNF
+771 NWNGQTIWRSGNF
-784 DPATK
+784 NPDTKAT
-789 VDLNAANA
+789 LAARNTTSSPTIFSYGA
-797 TNGNMVFNRISGTG
+797 
-811 SGIASS
+811 SGIAST
-817 GRVGAINLQNGAHS
+817 GQVGALVVENNS
-831 GQAAAV
+831 VTNTAAAI
-837 TFERGGSIF
+837 TFHSPQKYQ
-846 VNFGLDT
+846 VNFGLDA
-853 DNVLKVG
+853 DNVVKIG
-860 GGNLGA
+860 GGTMGGV
-866 NAYPVI
+866 AYPII
-872 HAGNYNN
+872 HSGNYNN

-893 GSYGI
+893 GSYAI
-898 FAVLDY
+898 LAVFDTSAP
-904 AAPTATVQPGVVVDG
+904 AASIAPGTIMD
-919 SILIYSSCAANYN
+919 SSKLFYSSCDSTYRSSA
-932 SGQRPAGTWRC
+932 RPTGTWRC
-943 MGYVV
+943 MGYVY
-948 NRDAN
+948 NRDSTN
-953 TPDSATLFQRVT
+953 GDSASLFQRVT

>member
-83 GMPGGYEMNA
+83 GMPGGYEQNA
-93 EVVRI
+93 EVVRV

-106 YRSMANSNA
+106 YRSMVNANA

-130 SVMRSNIPMPAGGP
+130 SAMRSNIPMPAGGP

-152 ITTGRNFNELLNGT
+152 ITTGRNFNDLLNGT

-171 DAIVVASQNAPV
+171 DSVVIASQNAPV

-197 KSWVSGSNTFCVQ
+197 KSWVSGANTFCVQ

-237 VMALQHGRVTYGIA
+237 VMALQQGRVTYGVA
-251 AGPANAYTLTLVPQI
+251 AGSANAYTLTLVPQL

-399 IDFHFNNNRAKD
+399 IDFHFNSNRAKD
-411 FDYRFISEA
+411 FDYRLISEA
-420 DGSMAF
+420 DGSLAF

-438 ILFSRSNVTFL
+438 ILFNRNSVTFF

-473 ANQPGWKFTFAQG
+473 ADQPGWKFTFAQG

-537 GNFDPSTKLTVN
+537 GNFDP
-549 ATNQIAGPT
+549 
-558 GIRNA
+558 
-563 NGNTGNMNTWGSSST
+563 
-578 TASYG
+578 
-583 NAALQIFGKGGGE
+583 
-596 PAALYFDNSQTGWYL
+596 
-611 GMDKDGQLKRAGWS
+611 
-625 LGNNAYVITDESNIR
+625 
-640 FHVNSMAGTPV
+640 
-651 WGGNEFWG
+651 
-659 PWNFNPNTKLTIKAG
+659 
-674 TQETSSTAIFSG
+674 
-686 TMPFAPIASL
+686 
-696 SDYSQAPLTVY
+696 
-707 NAPTG
+707 
-712 PSAKPAVIAFIR
+712 
-724 PGNWGAFFGI
+724 
-734 DTDNKL
+734 
-740 KWGGGS
+740 
-746 LGNSSRE
+746 
-753 IADSSNIM
+753 
-761 NLWAANPTAP
+761 
-771 SWNGQTVWRSGNF
+771 
-784 DPATK
+784 ATK
-789 VDLNAANA
+789 VDLNAPNA
-797 TNGNMVFNRISGTG
+797 TNGNMIFNRIAGTG

-817 GRVGAINLQNGAHS
+817 GRVGAISLQNGATADA
-831 GQAAAV
+831 AAAV
-837 TFERGGSIF
+837 TFERGGGFF

-898 FAVLDY
+898 FAVLDH
-904 AAPTATVQPGVVVDG
+904 AAPTATVRPGVVVNG
-919 SILIYSSCAANYN
+919 SILIYSSCSANYN

-943 MGYVV
+943 MGYVF
-948 NRDAN
+948 NRDATN
-953 TPDSATLFQRVT
+953 PDSASIFQRVT

>member
-83 GMPGGYEMNA
+83 GMPGGYERNA
-93 EVVRI
+93 EVVRV

-106 YRSMANSNA
+106 YRSMVNANA

-130 SVMRSNIPMPAGGP
+130 SVMRTNIPMPAGGP

-399 IDFHFNNNRAKD
+399 IDFHFNSNRAKD
-411 FDYRFISEA
+411 FDYRLISEA
-420 DGSMAF
+420 DGSLAF

-438 ILFSRSNVTFL
+438 ILFNRNSVTFF

-473 ANQPGWKFTFAQG
+473 ADQPGWKFTFAQG

-506 RSQIMRWDWA
+506 RSQVMRWDWA

-537 GNFDPSTKLTVN
+537 GNFDP
-549 ATNQIAGPT
+549 
-558 GIRNA
+558 
-563 NGNTGNMNTWGSSST
+563 
-578 TASYG
+578 
-583 NAALQIFGKGGGE
+583 
-596 PAALYFDNSQTGWYL
+596 
-611 GMDKDGQLKRAGWS
+611 
-625 LGNNAYVITDESNIR
+625 
-640 FHVNSMAGTPV
+640 
-651 WGGNEFWG
+651 
-659 PWNFNPNTKLTIKAG
+659 NTKLTLDAFNDSQYTRMVNSAAKDVGIAAMTGYGDAAMSFFNYKA
-674 TQETSSTAIFSG
+674 ST
-686 TMPFAPIASL
+686 
-696 SDYSQAPLTVY
+696 
-707 NAPTG
+707 PTG
-712 PSAKPAVIAFIR
+712 NRAAVISFVR
-724 PGNWGAFFGI
+724 NGARGVLFGL

-740 KWGGGS
+740 KWGGYS
-746 LGNSSRE
+746 LGAVAFE
-753 IADSSNIM
+753 IADSN
-761 NLWAANPTAP
+761 NLMSLWSSHAAAP
-771 SWNGQTVWRSGNF
+771 NWNGQTIWRSGNF
-784 DPATK
+784 NPDTKAT
-789 VDLNAANA
+789 LAARNTTSSPTIFSYGA
-797 TNGNMVFNRISGTG
+797 SR
-811 SGIASS
+811 IAST
-817 GRVGAINLQNGAHS
+817 GQVGALVVENNS
-831 GQAAAV
+831 VTNTAAAI
-837 TFERGGSIF
+837 TFHSPQKYQ
-846 VNFGLDT
+846 VNFGLDA
-853 DNVLKVG
+853 DNVVKIG
-860 GGNLGA
+860 GGTMGDV
-866 NAYPVI
+866 AYPII
-872 HAGNYNN
+872 HSGNYNN

-893 GSYGI
+893 GSYAI
-898 FAVLDY
+898 LAVLDRSAP
-904 AAPTATVQPGVVVDG
+904 AASIAPGTIMD
-919 SILIYSSCAANYN
+919 SSTLFYSSCDSTYRSSA
-932 SGQRPAGTWRC
+932 SPTGTWRC
-943 MGYVV
+943 MGYVY
-948 NRDAN
+948 NRDSTN
-953 TPDSATLFQRVT
+953 GDSASLFQRVT

>member
-41 ISLASNNP
+41 ISLESNNP

-83 GMPGGYEMNA
+83 GMPGGYEQNA
-93 EVVRI
+93 EVVRV

-106 YRSMANSNA
+106 YRSMVNANA

-152 ITTGRNFNELLNGT
+152 ITTGRNFNDLLNGT

-171 DAIVVASQNAPV
+171 DSVVIASQNAPV

-197 KSWVSGSNTFCVQ
+197 KSWVSGANTFCVQ

-237 VMALQHGRVTYGIA
+237 IMTLQQGRVTYGVA
-251 AGPANAYTLTLVPQI
+251 AGSANAYTLTLVPQL

-279 FNTMNTGATTINVS
+279 FNTMNTGASTINVS
-293 GLGAKAI
+293 GFGAKAI

-321 VFDAAGDRWRILAGA
+321 VFDATGDRWRILAGA

-473 ANQPGWKFTFAQG
+473 ADQPGWKFTFAQG

-528 AGQYTPWDS
+528 AGQYVPWDS
-537 GNFDPSTKLTVN
+537 GNFDPATKLTVGT
-549 ATNQIAGPT
+549 TNNISGPT
-558 GIRNA
+558 GIRNTTS
-563 NGNTGNMNTWGSSST
+563 NTGNMNTWGSSST

-583 NAALQIFGKGGGE
+583 NATLQIFGRGHAE
-596 PAALYFDNSQTGWYL
+596 PAAIYFDNSQTGWYL

-625 LGNNAYVITDESNIR
+625 LGNNSYVVTDESNIR

-659 PWNFNPNTKLTIKAG
+659 PWNF
-674 TQETSSTAIFSG
+674 
-686 TMPFAPIASL
+686 
-696 SDYSQAPLTVY
+696 
-707 NAPTG
+707 
-712 PSAKPAVIAFIR
+712 
-724 PGNWGAFFGI
+724 
-734 DTDNKL
+734 
-740 KWGGGS
+740 
-746 LGNSSRE
+746 
-753 IADSSNIM
+753 
-761 NLWAANPTAP
+761 
-771 SWNGQTVWRSGNF
+771 

-797 TNGNMVFNRISGTG
+797 TNGNMIFSRIAGTG

-817 GRVGAINLQNGAHS
+817 GRVGAISLQNGATA
-831 GQAAAV
+831 GAAAAV
-837 TFERGGSIF
+837 TFERGGGFF

-860 GGNLGA
+860 GGNMGA

-898 FAVLDY
+898 FAVLDH
-904 AAPTATVQPGVVVDG
+904 AALASTVQPGVVVDG
-919 SILIYSSCAANYN
+919 SILIYSSCEANRN

-948 NRDAN
+948 NRDAKA
-953 TPDSATLFQRVT
+953 PDSATLFQRVT

>member
-41 ISLASNNP
+41 ISLASNHP

-83 GMPGGYEMNA
+83 GMPGGYEQNA
-93 EVVRI
+93 EVVRV

-106 YRSMANSNA
+106 YRSMVNANA

-130 SVMRSNIPMPAGGP
+130 SVMRSSIPMPAGGP

-152 ITTGRNFNELLNGT
+152 ITTGRNFNDLLNGT

-171 DAIVVASQNAPV
+171 DSVVIASQNAPV

-197 KSWVSGSNTFCVQ
+197 KSWISRSNTFCVQ

-222 GLNAGAWTNWMYAVN
+222 GLNAGEWTNWMYAVN
-237 VMALQHGRVTYGIA
+237 VMALQQGRVTYGVA
-251 AGPANAYTLTLVPQI
+251 AGPANAYTLTLVPQL

-279 FNTMNTGATTINVS
+279 FNTVNTGASTINVS

-366 EVDWADVVNKPNV
+366 EVDWTDVVNKPNV

-399 IDFHFNNNRAKD
+399 IDFHFNSNRAKD
-411 FDYRFISEA
+411 FDYRLISEA
-420 DGSMAF
+420 DGSLAF

-438 ILFSRSNVTFL
+438 ILFNRNSVTFF

-461 IANSGPLWQNTT
+461 IANSGPIWQNTT
-473 ANQPGWKFTFAQG
+473 ADQPGWKFTFAQG
-486 VDANN
+486 VNANN

-506 RSQIMRWDWA
+506 RSQVMRWDWA

-537 GNFDPSTKLTVN
+537 GNFDPNLKLTLN
-549 ATNQIAGPT
+549 AFNDSSYTRMTNSGA
-558 GIRNA
+558 
-563 NGNTGNMNTWGSSST
+563 
-578 TASYG
+578 
-583 NAALQIFGKGGGE
+583 
-596 PAALYFDNSQTGWYL
+596 
-611 GMDKDGQLKRAGWS
+611 KDVG
-625 LGNNAYVITDESNIR
+625 
-640 FHVNSMAGTPV
+640 
-651 WGGNEFWG
+651 
-659 PWNFNPNTKLTIKAG
+659 
-674 TQETSSTAIFSG
+674 
-686 TMPFAPIASL
+686 IASMT
-696 SDYSQAPLTVY
+696 SYADAAMSFFNYEAS
-707 NAPTG
+707 NPTG
-712 PSAKPAVIAFIR
+712 PRAAVISFVR
-724 PGNWGAFFGI
+724 NGSRGVLFGL
-734 DTDNKL
+734 DSDNKL
-740 KWGGGS
+740 KWGGYS
-746 LGNSSRE
+746 LGAVAFE
-753 IADSSNIM
+753 IADSN
-761 NLWAANPTAP
+761 NLMSLWSSHAAAP
-771 SWNGQTVWRSGNF
+771 NWNGQTIWRSGNF
-784 DPATK
+784 NPDTKAT
-789 VDLNAANA
+789 LAARNTTSSPTIFSYGA
-797 TNGNMVFNRISGTG
+797 
-811 SGIASS
+811 SGIAST
-817 GRVGAINLQNGAHS
+817 GQVGALVVENNS
-831 GQAAAV
+831 VTNTAAAI
-837 TFERGGSIF
+837 TFHSPQKYQ
-846 VNFGLDT
+846 VNFGLDA
-853 DNVLKVG
+853 DNVVKIG
-860 GGNLGA
+860 GGTMGGV
-866 NAYPVI
+866 AYPII
-872 HAGNYNN
+872 HSGNYNN

-898 FAVLDY
+898 FAVLDN
-904 AAPTATVQPGVVVDG
+904 AAPIATVQPGVVVDG

>member
-49 QAKAVERKIQNQL
+49 QAKVVERKIQNQL

-83 GMPGGYEMNA
+83 GMPGGYEQNA
-93 EVVRI
+93 EVVRVR
-98 GNDGIMRR
+98 NDGIMRR
-106 YRSMANSNA
+106 YRSMVNANA

-130 SVMRSNIPMPAGGP
+130 SVMRSSIPMPAGGP

-152 ITTGRNFNELLNGT
+152 ITTGRNFNDLLNGT

-171 DAIVVASQNAPV
+171 DSVVVASQNAPV

-197 KSWVSGSNTFCVQ
+197 KSWISGSNEFCVQ
-210 RYTDRVGNVAVR
+210 RYTDRFGNVAVR

-237 VMALQHGRVTYGIA
+237 VMALQQGRVTYGVA
-251 AGPANAYTLTLVPQI
+251 AGSANAYTLTLVPQL

-279 FNTMNTGATTINVS
+279 FNTMNTGASTINVS
-293 GLGAKAI
+293 GFGAKAI

-321 VFDAAGDRWRILAGA
+321 VFDATGDRWRILAGA

-379 AIQDTTPWF
+379 AIQDTTPLF
-388 ANLELSDARPF
+388 ANLELSAAKPF

-473 ANQPGWKFTFAQG
+473 ADQPGWKFKFSQS

-506 RSQIMRWDWA
+506 RSQVMRWDWA

-558 GIRNA
+558 GIRNT
-563 NGNTGNMNTWGSSST
+563 NGNTGNMNTWGSGPT

-583 NAALQIFGKGGGE
+583 NAAIQIFGKGGGE
-596 PAALYFDNSQTGWYL
+596 PAAIYFDNSQTGWYL

-625 LGNNAYVITDESNIR
+625 LGNNSYVITDESNIR
-640 FHVNSMAGTPV
+640 NHINGMAARPV

-659 PWNFNPNTKLTIKAG
+659 PWNFNP
-674 TQETSSTAIFSG
+674 
-686 TMPFAPIASL
+686 
-696 SDYSQAPLTVY
+696 
-707 NAPTG
+707 
-712 PSAKPAVIAFIR
+712 
-724 PGNWGAFFGI
+724 
-734 DTDNKL
+734 
-740 KWGGGS
+740 
-746 LGNSSRE
+746 
-753 IADSSNIM
+753 
-761 NLWAANPTAP
+761 
-771 SWNGQTVWRSGNF
+771 
-784 DPATK
+784 ATK

-797 TNGNMVFNRISGTG
+797 TNDNMIFNRISGTG
-811 SGIASS
+811 SSIASS
-817 GRVGAINLQNGAHS
+817 GRVGAINLQNGATA
-831 GQAAAV
+831 GAAAAV
-837 TFERGGSIF
+837 TFERGGFF

-853 DNVLKVG
+853 DNVLKIG
-860 GGNLGA
+860 GGNLA
-866 NAYPVI
+866 PNAYTVI
-872 HAGNYNN
+872 HSGNYNN

-898 FAVLDY
+898 FAVLDN

>member
-83 GMPGGYEMNA
+83 GMPGGYEQNA
-93 EVVRI
+93 EVVRV

-106 YRSMANSNA
+106 YRSMVNANA

-152 ITTGRNFNELLNGT
+152 ITTGRNFNDLLNGT

-171 DAIVVASQNAPV
+171 DSVVVASQNAPV

-197 KSWVSGSNTFCVQ
+197 KSWVSGANTFCVQ

-237 VMALQHGRVTYGIA
+237 VMALQQGRVTYGVA
-251 AGPANAYTLTLVPQI
+251 AGSANAYTLTLVPQL

-279 FNTMNTGATTINVS
+279 FNTMNTGASTINVS

-399 IDFHFNNNRAKD
+399 IDFHFNSNRAKD
-411 FDYRFISEA
+411 FDYRLISEA
-420 DGSMAF
+420 DGSLAF

-438 ILFSRSNVTFL
+438 ILFNRNSVTFF

-473 ANQPGWKFTFAQG
+473 ADQPGWKFTFAQG

-506 RSQIMRWDWA
+506 RSQVMRWDWA

-537 GNFDPSTKLTVN
+537 GNF
-549 ATNQIAGPT
+549 
-558 GIRNA
+558 
-563 NGNTGNMNTWGSSST
+563 
-578 TASYG
+578 
-583 NAALQIFGKGGGE
+583 
-596 PAALYFDNSQTGWYL
+596 
-611 GMDKDGQLKRAGWS
+611 
-625 LGNNAYVITDESNIR
+625 
-640 FHVNSMAGTPV
+640 
-651 WGGNEFWG
+651 
-659 PWNFNPNTKLTIKAG
+659 NPNTKLTLDSFNDSQHTRMVNSAAKDVG
-674 TQETSSTAIFSG
+674 
-686 TMPFAPIASL
+686 IASMT
-696 SDYSQAPLTVY
+696 SYADAAMSFFNYEAST
-707 NAPTG
+707 PTG
-712 PSAKPAVIAFIR
+712 NRAAVISFVR
-724 PGNWGAFFGI
+724 NGARGVLFGL

-740 KWGGGS
+740 KWGGYS
-746 LGNSSRE
+746 LGAVAFE
-753 IADSSNIM
+753 IADSN
-761 NLWAANPTAP
+761 NLMSLWSSHAAAP
-771 SWNGQTVWRSGNF
+771 NWNGQTIWRSGNF
-784 DPATK
+784 NPDTKAT
-789 VDLNAANA
+789 LAARNTTSSPTIFSYGA
-797 TNGNMVFNRISGTG
+797 
-811 SGIASS
+811 SGIAST
-817 GRVGAINLQNGAHS
+817 GQVGALVVENNS
-831 GQAAAV
+831 VTNTAAAI
-837 TFERGGSIF
+837 TFHSPQKYQ
-846 VNFGLDT
+846 VNFGLDA
-853 DNVLKVG
+853 DNVVKIG
-860 GGNLGA
+860 GGTMGGV
-866 NAYPVI
+866 AYPII
-872 HAGNYNN
+872 HSGNYNN

-898 FAVLDY
+898 FAVLDN

-932 SGQRPAGTWRC
+932 SGRRPAGTWRC

>member
-83 GMPGGYEMNA
+83 DMPGGYEQNA
-93 EVVRI
+93 EVVRV

-106 YRSMANSNA
+106 YRSMVNANVR
-115 SDPLSSTTWEEQPAW
+115 DPLSSTTWEEQPAW

-152 ITTGRNFNELLNGT
+152 ITTGRNFNDLLNGT

-171 DAIVVASQNAPV
+171 DSVVVASQNAPV

-251 AGPANAYTLTLVPQI
+251 AGPANAYTLTLVPQL

-279 FNTMNTGATTINVS
+279 FNTMNTGASTINVS

-356 KDYVASQKLT
+356 KDYVASQKLNA
-366 EVDWADVVNKPNV
+366 VDWADVINKPNV

-473 ANQPGWKFTFAQG
+473 ADQPGWKFTFTQG
-486 VDANN
+486 VGANN
-491 NAVIAVNT
+491 DAVIAVNT

-549 ATNQIAGPT
+549 ANNRIAGPT
-558 GIRNA
+558 GIRNT

-583 NAALQIFGKGGGE
+583 NAALQIFGKDGGE

-640 FHVNSMAGTPV
+640 SHVNSMAGTPV

-659 PWNFNPNTKLTIKAG
+659 PW
-674 TQETSSTAIFSG
+674 
-686 TMPFAPIASL
+686 
-696 SDYSQAPLTVY
+696 
-707 NAPTG
+707 
-712 PSAKPAVIAFIR
+712 
-724 PGNWGAFFGI
+724 
-734 DTDNKL
+734 
-740 KWGGGS
+740 
-746 LGNSSRE
+746 
-753 IADSSNIM
+753 
-761 NLWAANPTAP
+761 
-771 SWNGQTVWRSGNF
+771 NF

-797 TNGNMVFNRISGTG
+797 TNGNMVFNRIAGTG
-811 SGIASS
+811 SDIASS
-817 GRVGAINLQNGAHS
+817 GRVGAINLQNGAAA
-831 GQAAAV
+831 GAAAAV
-837 TFERGGSIF
+837 TFDRGGDFF
-846 VNFGLDT
+846 VNFGLDA

-879 YINQALVQVGLGGV
+879 YINQALVQVGLKGV

-898 FAVLDY
+898 FAVLDDG
-904 AAPTATVQPGVVVDG
+904 ARTATVQPGVVVDG

-932 SGQRPAGTWRC
+932 SGKRPAGTWRC

-953 TPDSATLFQRVT
+953 TADSATLFQRVT

>member
-41 ISLASNNP
+41 ISLESNNP

-83 GMPGGYEMNA
+83 GMPGGYERNA
-93 EVVRI
+93 EVVRV

-106 YRSMANSNA
+106 YRSMVNANA

-130 SVMRSNIPMPAGGP
+130 SVMRTNIPMPAGGP

-183 YPASAGAAAGMLEA
+183 YPAPAGAAAGMLEA
-197 KSWVSGSNTFCVQ
+197 KSWVSGANTFCVQ

-237 VMALQHGRVTYGIA
+237 VMALQQGRVTYGVA
-251 AGPANAYTLTLVPQI
+251 AGSANAYTLTLVPQL

-279 FNTMNTGATTINVS
+279 FNTMNTGASTINVS

-399 IDFHFNNNRAKD
+399 IDFHFNSNRAKD
-411 FDYRFISEA
+411 FDYRLISEA
-420 DGSMAF
+420 DGSLAF

-438 ILFSRSNVTFL
+438 ILFNRNSVTFF
-449 QPRLDVAKNLAY
+449 QPRLDVAKHLAY
-461 IANSGPLWQNTT
+461 IANSGSLWQNTT
-473 ANQPGWKFTFAQG
+473 ADQPGWKFTFAQG

-506 RSQIMRWDWA
+506 RSQVMRWDWA

-537 GNFDPSTKLTVN
+537 GNFDP
-549 ATNQIAGPT
+549 
-558 GIRNA
+558 
-563 NGNTGNMNTWGSSST
+563 
-578 TASYG
+578 
-583 NAALQIFGKGGGE
+583 
-596 PAALYFDNSQTGWYL
+596 
-611 GMDKDGQLKRAGWS
+611 
-625 LGNNAYVITDESNIR
+625 
-640 FHVNSMAGTPV
+640 
-651 WGGNEFWG
+651 
-659 PWNFNPNTKLTIKAG
+659 NTKLTLGAFNDSQSTRMVNSAAKDVGIAAM
-674 TQETSSTAIFSG
+674 TSYVDAAMSFFNYEAST
-686 TMPFAPIASL
+686 
-696 SDYSQAPLTVY
+696 
-707 NAPTG
+707 PTG
-712 PSAKPAVIAFIR
+712 NRAAVISFVR
-724 PGNWGAFFGI
+724 NGTRGVLFGL

-740 KWGGGS
+740 KWGGYS
-746 LGNSSRE
+746 LGAVAFE
-753 IADSSNIM
+753 IADSN
-761 NLWAANPTAP
+761 NLMSLWSSHAAAP
-771 SWNGQTVWRSGNF
+771 NWNGQTIWRSGNF
-784 DPATK
+784 NPDTKAT
-789 VDLNAANA
+789 LAARNTTSSPTIFSYGA
-797 TNGNMVFNRISGTG
+797 
-811 SGIASS
+811 SGIAST
-817 GRVGAINLQNGAHS
+817 GPVGALIVENNRVTNT
-831 GQAAAV
+831 AAAI
-837 TFERGGSIF
+837 TFHSPQKYQ
-846 VNFGLDT
+846 VNFGLDA
-853 DNVLKVG
+853 DNVVKIG
-860 GGNLGA
+860 GGTMGDV
-866 NAYPVI
+866 AYPII
-872 HAGNYNN
+872 HSGNYNN

-893 GSYGI
+893 GSYAI
-898 FAVLDY
+898 LAVFDTS
-904 AAPTATVQPGVVVDG
+904 APIASIAPGTIMD
-919 SILIYSSCAANYN
+919 SSKLFYSSCDSTYRSSA
-932 SGQRPAGTWRC
+932 RPTGTWRC
-943 MGYVV
+943 MGYVY
-948 NRDAN
+948 NRDSTN
-953 TPDSATLFQRVT
+953 GDSASLFQRVT

>member
-83 GMPGGYEMNA
+83 GMPGGYEQNA
-93 EVVRI
+93 EVVRV

-106 YRSMANSNA
+106 YRSMVNANA

-130 SVMRSNIPMPAGGP
+130 SAMRSNIPMPAGGP

-152 ITTGRNFNELLNGT
+152 ITTGRNFNDLLNGT

-171 DAIVVASQNAPV
+171 DSVVIASQNAPV

-197 KSWVSGSNTFCVQ
+197 KSWVSGANTFCVQ

-237 VMALQHGRVTYGIA
+237 VMALQQGRVTYGVA
-251 AGPANAYTLTLVPQI
+251 AGSANAYTLTLVPQL

-279 FNTMNTGATTINVS
+279 FNTMNTGASTINVS

-473 ANQPGWKFTFAQG
+473 ADQPGWKFTFAQG

-537 GNFDPSTKLTVN
+537 GNFDP
-549 ATNQIAGPT
+549 
-558 GIRNA
+558 
-563 NGNTGNMNTWGSSST
+563 
-578 TASYG
+578 
-583 NAALQIFGKGGGE
+583 
-596 PAALYFDNSQTGWYL
+596 
-611 GMDKDGQLKRAGWS
+611 
-625 LGNNAYVITDESNIR
+625 
-640 FHVNSMAGTPV
+640 
-651 WGGNEFWG
+651 
-659 PWNFNPNTKLTIKAG
+659 
-674 TQETSSTAIFSG
+674 
-686 TMPFAPIASL
+686 
-696 SDYSQAPLTVY
+696 
-707 NAPTG
+707 
-712 PSAKPAVIAFIR
+712 
-724 PGNWGAFFGI
+724 
-734 DTDNKL
+734 
-740 KWGGGS
+740 
-746 LGNSSRE
+746 
-753 IADSSNIM
+753 
-761 NLWAANPTAP
+761 
-771 SWNGQTVWRSGNF
+771 
-784 DPATK
+784 ATK

-797 TNGNMVFNRISGTG
+797 TNGNMIFNRISGTG

-837 TFERGGSIF
+837 TFERGGGIF

-853 DNVLKVG
+853 DNVLKLG
-860 GGNLGA
+860 GGSLGA

-898 FAVLDY
+898 FAVLDN
-904 AAPTATVQPGVVVDG
+904 AAPIATVQPGVVVDG

>member
-83 GMPGGYEMNA
+83 GMPGGYEQNA
-93 EVVRI
+93 EVVRV

-106 YRSMANSNA
+106 YRSMVNANA

-130 SVMRSNIPMPAGGP
+130 SAMRSNIPMPAGGP

-152 ITTGRNFNELLNGT
+152 ITTGRNFNDLLNGT

-171 DAIVVASQNAPV
+171 DSVVIASQNAPV

-197 KSWVSGSNTFCVQ
+197 KSWVSGANTFCVQ

-237 VMALQHGRVTYGIA
+237 VMALQQGRVTYGVA
-251 AGPANAYTLTLVPQI
+251 AGSANAYTLTLVPQL

-279 FNTMNTGATTINVS
+279 FNTMNTGASTINVS

-473 ANQPGWKFTFAQG
+473 ADQPGWKFTFAQG

-537 GNFDPSTKLTVN
+537 GNFDP
-549 ATNQIAGPT
+549 
-558 GIRNA
+558 
-563 NGNTGNMNTWGSSST
+563 
-578 TASYG
+578 
-583 NAALQIFGKGGGE
+583 
-596 PAALYFDNSQTGWYL
+596 
-611 GMDKDGQLKRAGWS
+611 
-625 LGNNAYVITDESNIR
+625 
-640 FHVNSMAGTPV
+640 
-651 WGGNEFWG
+651 
-659 PWNFNPNTKLTIKAG
+659 
-674 TQETSSTAIFSG
+674 
-686 TMPFAPIASL
+686 
-696 SDYSQAPLTVY
+696 
-707 NAPTG
+707 
-712 PSAKPAVIAFIR
+712 
-724 PGNWGAFFGI
+724 
-734 DTDNKL
+734 
-740 KWGGGS
+740 
-746 LGNSSRE
+746 
-753 IADSSNIM
+753 
-761 NLWAANPTAP
+761 
-771 SWNGQTVWRSGNF
+771 
-784 DPATK
+784 ATK

-797 TNGNMVFNRISGTG
+797 TNGNMIFNRISGTG

-837 TFERGGSIF
+837 TFERGGGIF

-853 DNVLKVG
+853 DNVLKLG
-860 GGNLGA
+860 GGSLGA

-898 FAVLDY
+898 FAVLDN
-904 AAPTATVQPGVVVDG
+904 AARIATVQPGVVVDG

-932 SGQRPAGTWRC
+932 SGRRPAGTWRC

>member
-83 GMPGGYEMNA
+83 GMPGGYEQNA
-93 EVVRI
+93 EVVRV

-106 YRSMANSNA
+106 YRSMVNANA

-130 SVMRSNIPMPAGGP
+130 SVMRSSIPMPAGGP

-152 ITTGRNFNELLNGT
+152 ITTGRNFNDLLNGT

-171 DAIVVASQNAPV
+171 DSVVIASQNAPV

-197 KSWVSGSNTFCVQ
+197 KSWISRSNTFCVQ

-222 GLNAGAWTNWMYAVN
+222 GLNAGEWTNWMYAVN
-237 VMALQHGRVTYGIA
+237 VMALQQGRVTYGVA
-251 AGPANAYTLTLVPQI
+251 AGPANAYTLTLVPQL

-279 FNTMNTGATTINVS
+279 FNTVNTGASTINVS

-366 EVDWADVVNKPNV
+366 EVDWTDVVNKPNV

-399 IDFHFNNNRAKD
+399 IDFHFNSNRAKD
-411 FDYRFISEA
+411 FDYRLISEA
-420 DGSMAF
+420 DGSLAF

-438 ILFSRSNVTFL
+438 ILFNRNSVTFF

-461 IANSGPLWQNTT
+461 IANSGPIWQNTT
-473 ANQPGWKFTFAQG
+473 ADQPGWKFTFAQG

-506 RSQIMRWDWA
+506 RSQVMRWDWA

-537 GNFDPSTKLTVN
+537 GNFDPNLKLTLN
-549 ATNQIAGPT
+549 AFNDSSYTRMTNSGA
-558 GIRNA
+558 
-563 NGNTGNMNTWGSSST
+563 
-578 TASYG
+578 
-583 NAALQIFGKGGGE
+583 
-596 PAALYFDNSQTGWYL
+596 
-611 GMDKDGQLKRAGWS
+611 KDVG
-625 LGNNAYVITDESNIR
+625 
-640 FHVNSMAGTPV
+640 
-651 WGGNEFWG
+651 
-659 PWNFNPNTKLTIKAG
+659 
-674 TQETSSTAIFSG
+674 
-686 TMPFAPIASL
+686 IASMT
-696 SDYSQAPLTVY
+696 SYADAAMSFFNYEAS
-707 NAPTG
+707 NPTG
-712 PSAKPAVIAFIR
+712 PRAAVISFVR
-724 PGNWGAFFGI
+724 NGSRGVLFGL
-734 DTDNKL
+734 DSDNKL
-740 KWGGGS
+740 KWGGYS
-746 LGNSSRE
+746 LGAVAFE
-753 IADSSNIM
+753 IADSN
-761 NLWAANPTAP
+761 NLMSLWSSHAAAP
-771 SWNGQTVWRSGNF
+771 NWNGQTIWRSGNF
-784 DPATK
+784 NPDTKAT
-789 VDLNAANA
+789 LAARNTTSSPTIFSYGA
-797 TNGNMVFNRISGTG
+797 
-811 SGIASS
+811 SGIAST
-817 GRVGAINLQNGAHS
+817 GQVGALVVENNS
-831 GQAAAV
+831 VTNTAAAI
-837 TFERGGSIF
+837 TFHSPQKYQ
-846 VNFGLDT
+846 VNFGLDA
-853 DNVLKVG
+853 DNVVKIG
-860 GGNLGA
+860 GGTMGGV
-866 NAYPVI
+866 AYPII
-872 HAGNYNN
+872 HSGNYNN

-898 FAVLDY
+898 FAVLDN
-904 AAPTATVQPGVVVDG
+904 AAPIATVQPGVVVDG

>member
-83 GMPGGYEMNA
+83 GMPGGYEQNA
-93 EVVRI
+93 EVVRV

-106 YRSMANSNA
+106 YRSMVNANA

-130 SVMRSNIPMPAGGP
+130 SVMRSSIPMPAGGP

-152 ITTGRNFNELLNGT
+152 ITTGRNFNDLLNGT

-171 DAIVVASQNAPV
+171 DSVVIASQNAPV

-197 KSWVSGSNTFCVQ
+197 KSWISRSNTFCVQ

-222 GLNAGAWTNWMYAVN
+222 GLNAGEWTNWMYAVN
-237 VMALQHGRVTYGIA
+237 VMALQQGRVTYGVA
-251 AGPANAYTLTLVPQI
+251 AGPANAYTLTLVPQL

-279 FNTMNTGATTINVS
+279 FNTVNTGASTINVS

-366 EVDWADVVNKPNV
+366 EVDWTDVVNKPNV

-399 IDFHFNNNRAKD
+399 IDFHFNSNRAKD
-411 FDYRFISEA
+411 FDYRLISEA
-420 DGSMAF
+420 DGSLAF

-438 ILFSRSNVTFL
+438 ILFNRNSVTFF

-461 IANSGPLWQNTT
+461 IANSGPIWQNTT
-473 ANQPGWKFTFAQG
+473 ADQPGWKFTFAQG

-506 RSQIMRWDWA
+506 RSQVMRWDWA
-516 STNVIFNNRPLF
+516 STNVIFNGRPLF

-537 GNFDPSTKLTVN
+537 GNFDPNLKLTLN
-549 ATNQIAGPT
+549 AFNDSSYTRMTNSGA
-558 GIRNA
+558 
-563 NGNTGNMNTWGSSST
+563 
-578 TASYG
+578 
-583 NAALQIFGKGGGE
+583 
-596 PAALYFDNSQTGWYL
+596 
-611 GMDKDGQLKRAGWS
+611 KDVG
-625 LGNNAYVITDESNIR
+625 
-640 FHVNSMAGTPV
+640 
-651 WGGNEFWG
+651 
-659 PWNFNPNTKLTIKAG
+659 
-674 TQETSSTAIFSG
+674 
-686 TMPFAPIASL
+686 IASMT
-696 SDYSQAPLTVY
+696 SYADAAMSFFNYEAS
-707 NAPTG
+707 NPTG
-712 PSAKPAVIAFIR
+712 PRAAVISFVR
-724 PGNWGAFFGI
+724 NGSRGVLFGL
-734 DTDNKL
+734 DSDNKL
-740 KWGGGS
+740 KWGGYS
-746 LGNSSRE
+746 LGAVAFE
-753 IADSSNIM
+753 IADSN
-761 NLWAANPTAP
+761 NLMSLWSSHAAAP
-771 SWNGQTVWRSGNF
+771 NWNGQTIWRSGNF
-784 DPATK
+784 NPDTKAT
-789 VDLNAANA
+789 LAARNTTSSPTIFSYGA
-797 TNGNMVFNRISGTG
+797 
-811 SGIASS
+811 SGIAST
-817 GRVGAINLQNGAHS
+817 GQVGALVVENNS
-831 GQAAAV
+831 VTNTAAAI
-837 TFERGGSIF
+837 TFHSPQKYQ
-846 VNFGLDT
+846 VNFGLDA
-853 DNVLKVG
+853 DNVVKIG
-860 GGNLGA
+860 GGTMGGV
-866 NAYPVI
+866 AYPII
-872 HAGNYNN
+872 HSGNYNN

-898 FAVLDY
+898 FAVLDK
-904 AAPTATVQPGVVVDG
+904 AALIATVQPGVVVDG

>member
-49 QAKAVERKIQNQL
+49 RAKAVERKIQNQL

-83 GMPGGYEMNA
+83 GMPGGYEQNA
-93 EVVRI
+93 EVVRV

-106 YRSMANSNA
+106 YRSMVNANA

-130 SVMRSNIPMPAGGP
+130 SVMRSSIPMPAGGP

-152 ITTGRNFNELLNGT
+152 ITTGRNFNDLLNGT

-171 DAIVVASQNAPV
+171 DSVVIASQNAPV

-197 KSWVSGSNTFCVQ
+197 KSWISRSNTFCVQ

-222 GLNAGAWTNWMYAVN
+222 GLNAGEWTNWMYAVN
-237 VMALQHGRVTYGIA
+237 VMALQQGRVTYGVA
-251 AGPANAYTLTLVPQI
+251 AGPANAYTLTLVPQL

-279 FNTMNTGATTINVS
+279 FNTVNTGASTINVS

-366 EVDWADVVNKPNV
+366 EVDWTDVVNKPNV

-399 IDFHFNNNRAKD
+399 IDFHFNSNRAKD
-411 FDYRFISEA
+411 FDYRLISEA
-420 DGSMAF
+420 DGSLAF

-438 ILFSRSNVTFL
+438 ILFNRNSVTFF

-461 IANSGPLWQNTT
+461 IANSGPIWQNTT
-473 ANQPGWKFTFAQG
+473 ADQPGWKFTFAQG

-506 RSQIMRWDWA
+506 RSQVMRWDWA

-537 GNFDPSTKLTVN
+537 GNFDPNLKLTLN
-549 ATNQIAGPT
+549 AFNDSSYTRMTNSGA
-558 GIRNA
+558 
-563 NGNTGNMNTWGSSST
+563 
-578 TASYG
+578 
-583 NAALQIFGKGGGE
+583 
-596 PAALYFDNSQTGWYL
+596 
-611 GMDKDGQLKRAGWS
+611 KDVG
-625 LGNNAYVITDESNIR
+625 
-640 FHVNSMAGTPV
+640 
-651 WGGNEFWG
+651 
-659 PWNFNPNTKLTIKAG
+659 
-674 TQETSSTAIFSG
+674 
-686 TMPFAPIASL
+686 IASMT
-696 SDYSQAPLTVY
+696 SYADAAMSFFNYEAS
-707 NAPTG
+707 NPTG
-712 PSAKPAVIAFIR
+712 PRAAVISFVR
-724 PGNWGAFFGI
+724 NGSRGVLFGL
-734 DTDNKL
+734 DSDNKL
-740 KWGGGS
+740 KWGGYS
-746 LGNSSRE
+746 LGAVAFE
-753 IADSSNIM
+753 IADSN
-761 NLWAANPTAP
+761 NLMSLWSSHAAAP
-771 SWNGQTVWRSGNF
+771 NWNGQTIWRSGNF
-784 DPATK
+784 NPDTKAT
-789 VDLNAANA
+789 LAARNTTSSPTIFSYGA
-797 TNGNMVFNRISGTG
+797 
-811 SGIASS
+811 SGIASTVQ
-817 GRVGAINLQNGAHS
+817 VGALVVENNS
-831 GQAAAV
+831 VTNTAAAI
-837 TFERGGSIF
+837 TFHSPQKYQ
-846 VNFGLDT
+846 VNFGLDA
-853 DNVLKVG
+853 DNVVKIG
-860 GGNLGA
+860 GGTMGGV
-866 NAYPVI
+866 AYPII
-872 HAGNYNN
+872 HSGNYNN

-898 FAVLDY
+898 FAVLDN
-904 AAPTATVQPGVVVDG
+904 AAPIATVQPGVVVDG

-932 SGQRPAGTWRC
+932 SGRRPAGTWRC